1 MPLLLLEE
9 KLCLKSLHAS
19 MTCHDKI
26 LSINEKIQVR
36 KNPYSDKFY
45 AMEGIVKWC
54 KKTL

>member
-1 MPLLLLEE
+1 
-9 KLCLKSLHAS
+9 

-54 KKTL
+54 RKTL